1 MERVAS
7 QELSVIID
15 DEESYTP
22 EKLTW
27 NPKMEVWKMIFL
39 FKQVIFRFHVN
50 FPGCMYLLCISC
62 DLVERFPRRP
72 GILKLNNVLNKNTPA
87 IGWHLQAHGT
97 SVST

>member
-1 MERVAS
+1 
-7 QELSVIID
+7 
-15 DEESYTP
+15 
-22 EKLTW
+22 
-27 NPKMEVWKMIFL
+27 MIFL

-72 GILKLNNVLNKNTPA
+72 GMLKFNNVLNKNTPA

-97 SVST
+97 SVPTRTKQP